1 MNLRDLKIGARL
13 GLGFGLI
20 LLSASAMLAGAMV
33 STAAS
38 RSALLAT
45 LQAATEEEDHAVAMR
60 HALMSSAVAVRSMG
74 LQTQVDGVQRDEAE
88 AKQQRAVYGAARTKL
103 EASGLSAQER
113 AVLTRLT
120 EIDRQMDAHF
130 KDAVDLAAT
139 FNAEQ
144 AAAVILRKI
153 DPLSR
158 QATAELARFIALQ
171 KDQTAA
177 ATAEANQH
185 NTRTVSVIAGA
196 GVLLLALAL
205 VTAWR
210 LTVSITQPLRTAVEA
225 STRVARGDLVSEIA
239 VSGRDEAAQLLTA
252 LGEMR
257 SSLARMVSEVRQ
269 GTESI
274 DGTSSE
280 IAQGNAD
287 LSARTEAQASAL
299 QQTANSVLNLTNT
312 VQQNADSASQALQLS
327 QTAAEQSDQGY
338 AVVGQVIATM
348 EAINAHS
355 RKIGDITS
363 VINSI
368 AFQTNI
374 LALDAAVEAARAGE
388 QGRGFA
394 VVASEVR
401 ILSQRTTAAAR
412 EIETLIRA
420 AAERTESGTVLV
432 NQAGE
437 TMATVRQSVRRVTEL
452 VSEISDANQAQTN
465 GIQEVNA
472 AISDIDRSTQ
482 QNAALVEQAAAASES
497 MRDQTRRLTAM
508 VSAFEV

>member
-1 MNLRDLKIGARL
+1 MCCCWR
-13 GLGFGLI
+13 
-20 LLSASAMLAGAMV
+20 
-33 STAAS
+33 
-38 RSALLAT
+38 
-45 LQAATEEEDHAVAMR
+45 
-60 HALMSSAVAVRSMG
+60 
-74 LQTQVDGVQRDEAE
+74 
-88 AKQQRAVYGAARTKL
+88 
-103 EASGLSAQER
+103 
-113 AVLTRLT
+113 
-120 EIDRQMDAHF
+120 
-130 KDAVDLAAT
+130 
-139 FNAEQ
+139 
-144 AAAVILRKI
+144 
-153 DPLSR
+153 
-158 QATAELARFIALQ
+158 
-171 KDQTAA
+171 
-177 ATAEANQH
+177 
-185 NTRTVSVIAGA
+185 
-196 GVLLLALAL
+196 
-205 VTAWR
+205 WR

-299 QQTANSVLNLTNT
+299 QQTTNSVLNLTNT

-412 EIETLIRA
+412 EIETLIHA